1 MLLQSRLSLLLALLF
16 CFFETSF
23 FAVTA
28 SSSVPN
34 PQADP
39 DTFIS
44 ANPMPTAGPSYP
56 AYIGRFKSFLRS
68 TAEGQLFIKEVL
80 KGNVDNAPINLTAF
94 RSSNTVIEYTA
105 WYNSQF
111 AVSGASAAR
120 IAEVEEQRVHAEAQR
135 IDAEQRASAVQRQA
149 EAQIIEAEQR
159 VHAVTEEL
167 AVSSGYGD
175 LTSKNDR
182 LAIVMTESRKGNV
195 RTEEPVKVSEP
206 DSWRL
211 DIPYTKNGRKKTISI
226 VFGPE
231 SEVDAVLAMPNVQD
245 KLAECVGRNHDLAA
259 LFEQSKTRIVVFDL
273 TNITKVKGVYGVGL
287 PIFWSDGRE
296 DGLFFSCISADE
308 ADEEFAKAEFLFSAG
323 RAYNAASGA
332 MSDLI
337 TDILSSAQPLDHHFK
352 QIAQLASTSSRLE
365 GYLKYHGDLNKKLT
379 DSHALPL
386 RNFLNIRFLSP
397 ADVVRAR
404 TQVSHEFDGILSA
417 IPADPTGL
425 PLGSQALGKF
435 LKKIHSSIMLP
446 TEAEFSTEEI
456 QEIFE
461 ELGLLL
467 ETDGG
472 EIVINSPF
480 FAKLLEFSKNVTAV
494 KKSMLSKNEGLY
506 KEPQVQAAIKA
517 IEESIVVA
525 NPAIPADFLSIC
537 ETFHDPMNIGI
548 KSKGLQ
554 KIRDELLA
562 IPDRSLSMPLQDAGF
577 CKTPASGP
585 QIACIQPVLFL
596 LQTFAEDQFNKVK
609 KFSIIGDLDL
619 AVQAACS
626 MYYGRSLQAIKQNLL
641 NSSHAF
647 SHENYKKLK
656 GSENVAFMREYLVSV
671 MNGAAI
677 TVDLDAL
684 KRSALDIQTDFSA
697 RIKTGLMLR
706 TCELINSSEFKPK
719 LSVKEAVEISERSA
733 YFDNP
738 AIADAVLQYEL
749 QDNTLKTEEDKK
761 KFLDSYI
768 NVKLF
773 KPGAAGG
780 VAEVEYSEKITRLN
794 AFFTQSLA
802 ATAKDADL
810 VKLVLT
816 LPMLKQGYK
825 KSHRE
830 LLHIISAFTE
840 AAAGGGAG
848 MAAGGASARNMVIEE
863 LLKKFNANSSLY
875 SEDKRL
881 MVKRI
886 LEKLLTIQGISK
898 EFLAMANS
906 AGAITVA
913 SPHAASSGPSFR
925 VTVGLSQLDFDAVFA
940 NHDYNVFYNAVK
952 ILHFIEL
959 TMPSDD
965 ELEILKAL
973 MLSSMPDTADATEKQ
988 RTEHLLTGIIQIA
1001 KDLRF
1006 LSVDFYKQIAA
1017 LMQFVEDFQKQKVK
1031 YDEPTG
1037 SEGIDFYANVNLLG
1051 SASAGG
1057 AFGSATA
1064 GGAIALA
1071 GQVER
1076 VYADTELGEIVSLA
1090 GPMASGLY
1098 KKLRDTGT
1106 LPEAIRA
1113 AVKDKYGVDI
1123 PIKYVGKAA
1132 SAAPAAGIGGANKF
1146 IYAAANPLSPWF
1158 TKTEKKLAEEMTA
1171 AFGAVGALG
1180 SFNEA
1185 SVKIQTHYEPL
1196 MQMQIAYL
1204 RDINFSK
1211 LKNEEDVFYLVR
1223 QLLTCVDLYLRIKK
1237 HEKFIAD
1244 IDLIPPSQPGAKK
1257 DLERKLKAFET
1268 ECLHPT
1274 KYTVGHIVKPYKTPA
1289 ALSDQQTNDLL
1300 KKVKTVNPDLKKLI
1314 GNTIIQEFERGSTD
1328 IISRVLSV
1336 IDTYAGA
1343 W

>member
-34 PQADP
+34 PQAHP
-39 DTFIS
+39 QIFTN
-44 ANPMPTAGPSYP
+44 ANPMPTTGPSYP
-56 AYIGRFKSFLRS
+56 EYIARFKSFLSS

-80 KGNVDNAPINLTAF
+80 QDDANRFPINLTAF
-94 RSSNTVIEYTA
+94 RSSNTVMEYTA
-105 WYNSQF
+105 WYNSKF
-111 AVSGASAAR
+111 AVSGASAQR
-120 IAEVEEQRVHAEAQR
+120 IAEVEEQRVHAELRVHA
-135 IDAEQRASAVQRQA
+135 AERL
-149 EAQIIEAEQR
+149 IIEVEQR

-182 LAIVMTESRKGNV
+182 LTLVMTESRKGNV
-195 RTEEPVKVSEP
+195 RTEAPVKVSEP

-226 VFGPE
+226 VFGLE
-231 SEVDAVLAMPNVQD
+231 SEVNRVLALRDVQD
-245 KLAECVGRNHDLAA
+245 KLAECVGRNPDLAA
-259 LFEQSKTRIVVFDL
+259 LVQLMPPNGNVEFDL
-273 TNITKVKGVYGVGL
+273 AHITKVKGVYGVGL

-296 DGLFFSCISADE
+296 DGLFFACGSADE

-404 TQVSHEFDGILSA
+404 TQVLHEFDGILPV
-417 IPADPTGL
+417 IPADATGL
-425 PLGSQALGKF
+425 PLGSHALDKF

-446 TEAEFSTEEI
+446 TEAEFSKEEI
-456 QEIFE
+456 EEIFK

-472 EIVINSPF
+472 EIVIDSQYFN
-480 FAKLLEFSKNVTAV
+480 KLLEFSQKFTALKNIMLDKNKDIYESAPAQTA
-494 KKSMLSKNEGLY
+494 LR
-506 KEPQVQAAIKA
+506 I
-517 IEESIVVA
+517 IEASISLA
-525 NPAIPADFLSIC
+525 NPALPANFVPIC
-537 ETFHDPMNIGI
+537 ESCNNPIIGI
-548 KSKGLQ
+548 ASKALQ
-554 KIRDELLA
+554 KTLGELQL
-562 IPDRSLSMPLQDAGF
+562 ITDHSLNMPMQDAGF
-577 CKTPASGP
+577 IKTPASGP
-585 QIACIQPVLFL
+585 QIAYIQPVLFL
-596 LQTFAEDQFNKVK
+596 LQTFAKDQFDKVK
-609 KFSIIGDLDL
+609 KFSIIGDLDP
-619 AVQAACS
+619 AIQAACS
-626 MYYGRSLQAIKQNLL
+626 AYYQGDLKVIKNGLL
-641 NSSHAF
+641 DSSSVIF

-697 RIKTGLMLR
+697 RLKTGLMLR

-719 LSVKEAVEISERSA
+719 LSVKEAVEISEKSA

-749 QDNTLKTEEDKK
+749 QDNALKTEEDKK

-768 NVKLF
+768 NVKLLQL
-773 KPGAAGG
+773 GG
-780 VAEVEYSEKITRLN
+780 VTEVEYAEKIARLN

-816 LPMLKQGYK
+816 LPMLKQSYGR
-825 KSHRE
+825 SHHH
-830 LLHIISAFTE
+830 LCDTITTFTE
-840 AAAGGGAG
+840 PDAGAG
-848 MAAGGASARNMVIEE
+848 LAMAGARAGLAMAGRASARNMVIEE
-863 LLKKFNANSSLY
+863 LLKKFYANSSLY

-965 ELEILKAL
+965 ELETLKAL
-973 MLSSMPDTADATEKQ
+973 MLSSMPATADAAEKKITEDQ
-988 RTEHLLTGIIQIA
+988 LTGTIQIA
-1001 KDLRF
+1001 RNLR
-1006 LSVDFYKQIAA
+1006 LQSVDFYKQITA
-1017 LMQFVEDFQKQKVK
+1017 LMQFVEDFQKQKDK
-1031 YDEPTG
+1031 YNEPSGT
-1037 SEGIDFYANVNLLG
+1037 EGIDFYANIDLLG
-1051 SASAGG
+1051 SASVV
-1057 AFGSATA
+1057 SAKA
-1064 GGAIALA
+1064 GAIALA
-1071 GQVER
+1071 GVER
-1076 VYADTELGEIVSLA
+1076 VYEDTELQPLIGLNGGNPMIV
-1090 GPMASGLY
+1090 GDY
-1098 KKLRDTGT
+1098 KKF
-1106 LPEAIRA
+1106 RA
-1113 AVKDKYGVDI
+1113 EGKTPAEILDALK
-1123 PIKYVGKAA
+1123 IKYPNANVPPKYLGQAA
-1132 SAAPAAGIGGANKF
+1132 SAAPAVGLGGANKF
-1146 IYAAANPLSPWF
+1146 IYATLSPMGSLLSWF
-1158 TKTEKKLAEEMTA
+1158 TKTDRKLAEEMATA
-1171 AFGAVGALG
+1171 LAAAGAPG
-1180 SFNEA
+1180 SFNET
-1185 SVKIQTHYEPL
+1185 SVKIQTHYVPL

-1204 RDINFSK
+1204 RDIDFSK

-1223 QLLTCVDLYLRIKK
+1223 QLLTCVDLHLRIKE
-1237 HEKFIAD
+1237 HEKLIAN
-1244 IDLIPPSQPGAKK
+1244 IAATSATSAPGARKE
-1257 DLERKLKAFET
+1257 LERKLKAFET

-1300 KKVKTVNPDLKKLI
+1300 KKVKTVNSDLKKLI

-1328 IISRVLSV
+1328 IITPVLTV
-1336 IDTYAGA
+1336 IDSYAGA
-1343 W
+1343 